1 MLQSPPA
8 AAAERKKR
16 RSKQPAAD
24 AESEVDSETKHRSD
38 AAAAAER
45 RSDAAAA
52 AVADHSVT
60 ITCPC
65 DDQHNSVSFL
75 SLYLPTHV
83 FIKKGAGKPTR
94 FFLYKDVSFTLRVR
108 CE

>member
-16 RSKQPAAD
+16 TSKQPAA
-24 AESEVDSETKHRSD
+24 ESEVDNETQHRSD
-38 AAAAAER
+38 
-45 RSDAAAA
+45 

-75 SLYLPTHV
+75 SLYLPTHK

-94 FFLYKDVSFTLRVR
+94 FFLYKDVSFTLRVW

>member
-16 RSKQPAAD
+16 RSKQAAD
-24 AESEVDSETKHRSD
+24 AVAESEVDSETKHRSD
-38 AAAAAER
+38 AAAER
-45 RSDAAAA
+45 RSDDAAAA
-52 AVADHSVT
+52 ADQSVT

-75 SLYLPTHV
+75 SLYLPTHM

-94 FFLYKDVSFTLRVR
+94 FFCINMCLLH
-108 CE
+108 

>member
-16 RSKQPAAD
+16 TSKQPAAD
-24 AESEVDSETKHRSD
+24 AESEVDSETQHRSD
-38 AAAAAER
+38 AAAER
-45 RSDAAAA
+45 RSDDAAAA
-52 AVADHSVT
+52 ADQSVT

-75 SLYLPTHV
+75 YLYLPTQV
-83 FIKKGAGKPTR
+83 FINKGAGKPTR
-94 FFLYKDVSFTLRVR
+94 FFCITMCLLL
-108 CE
+108 

>member
-16 RSKQPAAD
+16 TSKQPAAD
-24 AESEVDSETKHRSD
+24 AESEVDSESQHRSD
-38 AAAAAER
+38 AAAER
-45 RSDAAAA
+45 RSDDAAA
-52 AVADHSVT
+52 DQSVT

-75 SLYLPTHV
+75 YLYLPTQV
-83 FIKKGAGKPTR
+83 FINKGAGKPTR
-94 FFLYKDVSFTLRVR
+94 FFCITMCLLL
-108 CE
+108 

>member
-16 RSKQPAAD
+16 TSKQAD
-24 AESEVDSETKHRSD
+24 AAESEVDSETQHRSD
-38 AAAAAER
+38 AA
-45 RSDAAAA
+45 
-52 AVADHSVT
+52 ADHSVT

>member
-16 RSKQPAAD
+16 TSKQAAAAD
-24 AESEVDSETKHRSD
+24 AESEVDSETQHRSD
-38 AAAAAER
+38 AA
-45 RSDAAAA
+45 
-52 AVADHSVT
+52 ADHSVT

-75 SLYLPTHV
+75 SLYLPTHK

-94 FFLYKDVSFTLRVR
+94 FFCIKMCLLH
-108 CE
+108 

>member
-16 RSKQPAAD
+16 TSKQPAAD
-24 AESEVDSETKHRSD
+24 AESEVDSETQHRSD
-38 AAAAAER
+38 AAAER
-45 RSDAAAA
+45 RSDDAAAA
-52 AVADHSVT
+52 ADQSVT

-75 SLYLPTHV
+75 SLSLPTSHV

-94 FFLYKDVSFTLRVR
+94 FFCIKMCLLH
-108 CE
+108 

>member
-38 AAAAAER
+38 AAAAA
-45 RSDAAAA
+45 
-52 AVADHSVT
+52 VADHSVT

-75 SLYLPTHV
+75 SLYLPTHK

-94 FFLYKDVSFTLRVR
+94 FFLYKDVSFTLRVW

>member
-16 RSKQPAAD
+16 TSKQADAAD

-52 AVADHSVT
+52 DHSVT

-75 SLYLPTHV
+75 SLSTYPPTC
-83 FIKKGAGKPTR
+83 
-94 FFLYKDVSFTLRVR
+94 L
-108 CE
+108 

>member
-1 MLQSPPA
+1 MLQSPTA

-16 RSKQPAAD
+16 TSKQSAAD

-38 AAAAAER
+38 
-45 RSDAAAA
+45 

-75 SLYLPTHV
+75 SLYIPTHM

-94 FFLYKDVSFTLRVR
+94 FF
-108 CE
+108 